1 MDINECDL
9 GLDNCNM
16 LENCVNTLGSFTCVC
31 KAGFVMTNG
40 KKIKKWTFFP
50 SINISG
56 MCNDKNE
63 CKDPNIEYCGQNAE
77 CKNTWGSFE
86 CNCKSGYE
94 MNALGLCVDV
104 DECDGGNTYCDYD

>member
-40 KKIKKWTFFP
+40 
-50 SINISG
+50 
-56 MCNDKNE
+56 E
-63 CKDPNIEYCGQNAE
+63 R
-77 CKNTWGSFE
+77 
-86 CNCKSGYE
+86 
-94 MNALGLCVDV
+94 
-104 DECDGGNTYCDYD
+104 